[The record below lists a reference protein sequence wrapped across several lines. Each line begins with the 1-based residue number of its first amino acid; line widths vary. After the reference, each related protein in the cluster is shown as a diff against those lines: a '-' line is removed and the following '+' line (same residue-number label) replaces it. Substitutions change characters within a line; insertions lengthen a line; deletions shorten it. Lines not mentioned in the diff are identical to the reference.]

1 MRQHYRIVIVAC
13 CFCILFINQGLPATS
28 FNVFQSYLVAMPGV
42 GDLGGSLVLTV
53 RSFVSLVAIF
63 FVSAFYRRF
72 SLRVGVAA
80 ATAFT
85 AAGFLAYS
93 LARDLA
99 LLCLGSVLTG
109 IGYGFGGV
117 VATTML
123 IGNWYRG
130 HIGTVAGAVG
140 MGSGVASMVM
150 PLAVAAVIARS
161 DLSHAFLME
170 ALLALGLGTAVV
182 ALLRSKPQDVGLRPV
197 EEPAPAAPPAAP
209 AAGAAPAATPP
220 TAGASPAAAA
230 PTRTA
235 PEPGAPAAPA
245 RHPGKVHVGAA
256 TLPRADKRLM
266 LAAMVL
272 LGAVAIV
279 GNGYFSV
286 LLTSS
291 GIGLETAALLTAV
304 LGTSLT
310 LSKLACGWVF
320 DLAGARKGSLA
331 FFTVLIV
338 GLLLCSLAGPGGAA
352 DGFFAAVFFGVGV
365 ALATTGVSVWTLELS
380 APRDR
385 LGMVRDFQVAYA
397 FGGFAFNLMP
407 GALANATGS
416 YAISYALFAAAAIAC
431 ALIVGIVYKRRNLRE
446 ALPLS

>member
-93 LARDLA
+93 LARDLV

-150 PLAVAAVIARS
+150 PLAAAAVIARS

-170 ALLALGLGTAVV
+170 ALLALGLGTVVV

-197 EEPAPAAPPAAP
+197 EEPAPAAPPAA
-209 AAGAAPAATPP
+209 
-220 TAGASPAAAA
+220 AA

-235 PEPGAPAAPA
+235 PEPSAPAAPA

-416 YAISYALFAAAAIAC
+416 YAVSYALFAAAAIAC

-446 ALPLS
+446 ALSLS

>member
-197 EEPAPAAPPAAP
+197 EEPAPAAPPAA
-209 AAGAAPAATPP
+209 
-220 TAGASPAAAA
+220 AA

-235 PEPGAPAAPA
+235 PEPSAPAAPA

-416 YAISYALFAAAAIAC
+416 YAVSYALFAAAAIAC

>member
-93 LARDLA
+93 LARDLV

-170 ALLALGLGTAVV
+170 ALLALGLGTVVV

-197 EEPAPAAPPAAP
+197 EEPAPAAPPAA
-209 AAGAAPAATPP
+209 
-220 TAGASPAAAA
+220 AA

-235 PEPGAPAAPA
+235 PEPSAPAAPA

-416 YAISYALFAAAAIAC
+416 YAVSYALFAAAAIAC

-446 ALPLS
+446 ALSLS

>member
-93 LARDLA
+93 LARDLV

-170 ALLALGLGTAVV
+170 ALLALGLGTVVV

-197 EEPAPAAPPAAP
+197 EEPAPAAPPAA
-209 AAGAAPAATPP
+209 
-220 TAGASPAAAA
+220 AA

-235 PEPGAPAAPA
+235 PEPSAPAAPA

-385 LGMVRDFQVAYA
+385 LGMVRDFQVTYA

-416 YAISYALFAAAAIAC
+416 YAVSYALFAAAAIAC

-446 ALPLS
+446 ALSLS

>member
-170 ALLALGLGTAVV
+170 ALLALGLGTVVV
-182 ALLRSKPQDVGLRPV
+182 ALLRSKPQDVGLRLV
-197 EEPAPAAPPAAP
+197 EEPAPAAP
-209 AAGAAPAATPP
+209 
-220 TAGASPAAAA
+220 PAAAA

-235 PEPGAPAAPA
+235 PEPSAPAAPA

-291 GIGLETAALLTAV
+291 GIGLETAALLTAA

>member
-170 ALLALGLGTAVV
+170 ALLALGLGTVVV

-197 EEPAPAAPPAAP
+197 EEPAPAAPPATP
-209 AAGAAPAATPP
+209 AAGTSPAAPAP
-220 TAGASPAAAA
+220 GAVPAAAA

-235 PEPGAPAAPA
+235 PEPSAPAAPA

-320 DLAGARKGSLA
+320 DLAGARRGSLA

-416 YAISYALFAAAAIAC
+416 YAVSYALFAAAAIAC

>member
-170 ALLALGLGTAVV
+170 ALLALGLGTVVV

-197 EEPAPAAPPAAP
+197 EEPAPAAPPAA
-209 AAGAAPAATPP
+209 
-220 TAGASPAAAA
+220 AA

-235 PEPGAPAAPA
+235 PEPSAPAAPA

-416 YAISYALFAAAAIAC
+416 YAVSYALFAAAAIAC

>member
-170 ALLALGLGTAVV
+170 ALLALGLGTVVV

-197 EEPAPAAPPAAP
+197 EEPAPAAPPATP
-209 AAGAAPAATPP
+209 AAGTSPAAPAP
-220 TAGASPAAAA
+220 GAVPAAAA

-235 PEPGAPAAPA
+235 PEPSAPAAPA
-245 RHPGKVHVGAA
+245 RYPGKVHVGAA

-320 DLAGARKGSLA
+320 DLAGARRGSLA

-416 YAISYALFAAAAIAC
+416 YAVSYALFAAAAIAC